1 MKCLHQTAD
10 QCSKLGAAAQSREA
24 GGRSDTGRGPFGAV
38 AGISMGTTGGGEPAS
53 PPAEDMTL
61 RCSPGMVHYCGTA
74 SCLICFLPLSP
85 QVPVTTDAARHS
97 PGAAEAPGQ
106 ERWGCG

>member
-1 MKCLHQTAD
+1 MKCLHQTTD

-24 GGRSDTGRGPFGAV
+24 GGSSDTGRGPFGDV
-38 AGISMGTTGGGEPAS
+38 AGISMGTTGGGEPAG
-53 PPAEDMTL
+53 PLAEDMTL
-61 RCSPGMVHYCGTA
+61 RCSPGAVHYCGTA